1 MFTLPEAASTN
12 KDSTHVDRRRAVVQ
26 QPRFRLRQKI
36 TFITLALSIGAILG
50 IFIVGYV
57 IAFVL
62 PPRELVV
69 RVNDVEYHRGDL
81 VELVRINQKTA
92 EFFGGT
98 FDASSSVFE
107 SLQMIVEN
115 EIILQ
120 SAPSHGITV
129 SDGEVDAQISSVMR
143 PSADFESGKSDEQI
157 ERETRE
163 RYSSYLNT
171 IQIDESTHRDIV
183 RRTMARE
190 RFRQYIGDSVPFV
203 AEQVRVHR
211 LIMPALG
218 EIDIMKVKFEDA
230 TRDAKTPLELAIA
243 YSSVVREFS
252 SDTPATLRRGGD
264 LGWIAEG
271 VIPEYER
278 DFFYLE
284 PGEIS
289 DPVKNKENANQAIFF
304 MISERHMAQ
313 ELSTGVRD
321 ELKTKALQEWV
332 NKERKNYEVY
342 AVFNSDIYSWIF
354 KQLRLSSTAPTPTPD
369 PFQSMLNP
377 Q

>member
-1 MFTLPEAASTN
+1 MVTLPEATSTN
-12 KDSTHVDRRRAVVQ
+12 KDSIHIDRRRAVVQ

-36 TFITLALSIGAILG
+36 TFITLALSIAAILG
-50 IFIVGYV
+50 IFIVGYI

-107 SLQMIVEN
+107 SLQRIVEN

-129 SDGEVDAQISSVMR
+129 SEAEVDAQIDSVMR
-143 PSADFESGKSDEQI
+143 PSSNFESGKSDEQI
-157 ERETRE
+157 ARETRE

-230 TRDAKTPLELAIA
+230 TRDAKTPQDLAVA
-243 YSSVVREFS
+243 YSKVVREFS

-289 DPVKNKENANQAIFF
+289 EPVKNKENANQAIFF

-313 ELSTGVRD
+313 ELSAGVRD
-321 ELKTKALQEWV
+321 ELKTRALQEWV

>member
-1 MFTLPEAASTN
+1 MVTLPEATSTK
-12 KDSTHVDRRRAVVQ
+12 KDSIHIDRRRAVVQ

-36 TFITLALSIGAILG
+36 TFITLALSIAAILG
-50 IFIVGYV
+50 IFIVGYI

-129 SDGEVDAQISSVMR
+129 SEAEGDAQIDSVMR
-143 PSADFESGKSDEQI
+143 PSSNFESGKSDEQI
-157 ERETRE
+157 ARETRE

-230 TRDAKTPLELAIA
+230 TRDAKTPQDLAVA
-243 YSSVVREFS
+243 YSKVVREFS

-289 DPVKNKENANQAIFF
+289 EPVKNKENANQAIFF

-313 ELSTGVRD
+313 ELSAGVRD
-321 ELKTKALQEWV
+321 ELKTRALQEWV

>member
-1 MFTLPEAASTN
+1 MVTLPEATSTN
-12 KDSTHVDRRRAVVQ
+12 KDSIHIDRRRAVVQ
-26 QPRFRLRQKI
+26 QPRFRLLQKI
-36 TFITLALSIGAILG
+36 TFITLALSIAAILG
-50 IFIVGYV
+50 IFIVGYI

-129 SDGEVDAQISSVMR
+129 SEAEVDAQIDSVMR
-143 PSADFESGKSDEQI
+143 PSPNFESGKSDEQI
-157 ERETRE
+157 AREARE

-230 TRDAKTPLELAIA
+230 TRDAKTPQDLAVA
-243 YSSVVREFS
+243 YSKVVREFS

-289 DPVKNKENANQAIFF
+289 EPVKNKENANQAIFF

-313 ELSTGVRD
+313 ELSAGVRD
-321 ELKTKALQEWV
+321 ELKTRALQEWV

>member
-1 MFTLPEAASTN
+1 MFTLPEAVSTN

-50 IFIVGYV
+50 IFVVGYV

-230 TRDAKTPLELAIA
+230 TRDAKTPQELAVA

-264 LGWIAEG
+264 LGWIAQG

>member
-98 FDASSSVFE
+98 FDASASVFE

-143 PSADFESGKSDEQI
+143 PSAYFESGKSDEQI

-230 TRDAKTPLELAIA
+230 TRDAKTPQELAVA

-332 NKERKNYEVY
+332 NKERKSYEVY

>member
-129 SDGEVDAQISSVMR
+129 SDEEVDAQISSVMR

-230 TRDAKTPLELAIA
+230 TRDAKTPQELAVA

-332 NKERKNYEVY
+332 NKERKSYEVY